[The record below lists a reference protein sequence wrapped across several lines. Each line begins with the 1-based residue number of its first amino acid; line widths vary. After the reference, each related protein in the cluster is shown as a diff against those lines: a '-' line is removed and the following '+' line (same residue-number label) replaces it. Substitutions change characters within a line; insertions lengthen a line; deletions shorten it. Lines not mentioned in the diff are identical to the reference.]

1 MSFYIIQINMT
12 NKAFLLQL
20 GGVILITVAAL
31 LGLYQVPKLAPYQVL
46 GWISLGGFV
55 FLSMVMFFLGRS
67 AANSSNKNTF
77 TNTIMRFTMGKMK
90 FAIMIV
96 YAYLQMAAPTDKF
109 FVIPFFLVYF
119 IFTAFETYFMMKLGK
134 AGV

>member
-1 MSFYIIQINMT
+1 MT
-12 NKAFLLQL
+12 NKTFFLQL

-31 LGLYQVPKLAPYQVL
+31 LGLFQVPKLAPYQLL

-55 FLSMVMFFLGRS
+55 FLSIVMFLIGRS
-67 AANSSNKNTF
+67 AANSANKNTF
-77 TNTIMRFTMGKMK
+77 TNTIMVFTMGKMML
-90 FAIMIV
+90 AIMIV
-96 YAYLQMAAPTDKF
+96 YAYLQLAEPIDKF

-119 IFTAFETYFMMKLGK
+119 VFTAFETYFMMKLGK